1 VHLHIPARGGQA
13 HHLLDGSA
21 SSVFSMLVIRLTRV
35 GKKKQ
40 PSYRIVVQEK
50 SKDPWGGA
58 IEQLG
63 HYDPLTD
70 PATLNVKEERVR
82 YWIEKGAQPSD
93 TMWNLLVDRKIIA
106 GEKRRVVQ
114 LSKRR
119 KEKAAAK
126 EAPAAAS

>member
-1 VHLHIPARGGQA
+1 
-13 HHLLDGSA
+13 
-21 SSVFSMLVIRLTRV
+21 MLVIRLTRV

-40 PSYRIVVQEK
+40 PSYRVVVQEK
-50 SKDPWGGA
+50 SKDPWGSSV
-58 IEQLG
+58 EQLG
-63 HYDPLTD
+63 HYNPLTN
-70 PATLNVKEERVR
+70 PATLTVQEERVR

-119 KEKAAAK
+119 KEKAA
-126 EAPAAAS
+126 PAAT

>member
-1 VHLHIPARGGQA
+1 
-13 HHLLDGSA
+13 
-21 SSVFSMLVIRLTRV
+21 MLVIRLTRV

-119 KEKAAAK
+119 KEKGAAK

>member
-1 VHLHIPARGGQA
+1 
-13 HHLLDGSA
+13 
-21 SSVFSMLVIRLTRV
+21 MLVIRLTRV

-40 PSYRIVVQEK
+40 PSYRVVVQEK
-50 SKDPWGGA
+50 SKDPWGSSV
-58 IEQLG
+58 EQLG
-63 HYDPLTD
+63 HYNPLTN
-70 PATLNVKEERVR
+70 PATLTVKEERVR

-126 EAPAAAS
+126 TAATPQ